1 MIWRYKTVKRLV
13 HKRTKVLINHISLNK
28 SFNFIL
34 NRRTVIFQSP
44 LSILPNCF
52 ISQRLKVCSHDIY
65 NLSRN
70 RKRVSGSYNNS
81 ILISSHKSEFN
92 L

>member
-1 MIWRYKTVKRLV
+1 MIWRHKTVKRLA
-13 HKRTKVLINHISLNK
+13 HKRTKVLINRMSLNK
-28 SFNFIL
+28 SFNIIL
-34 NRRTVIFQSP
+34 NRRTVILQIP
-44 LSILPNCF
+44 LTILPNLF
-52 ISQRLKVCSHDIY
+52 ISQRPKFYEIY

-70 RKRVSGSYNNS
+70 RKRVSGSYINS

>member
-1 MIWRYKTVKRLV
+1 MIWRHKTVKRLA
-13 HKRTKVLINHISLNK
+13 HKRTKVLVNRMSLNN

-34 NRRTVIFQSP
+34 NRRTVILQSP
-44 LSILPNCF
+44 LTILPNCF
-52 ISQRLKVCSHDIY
+52 ISQRPKVYSHDIY